1 MTPAHLAYAEG
12 FVAAR
17 AYYARVDD
25 GLETEEVADAR
36 PKPECSYPT
45 PPRGW
50 GWWCSHPAPGDL
62 DRHWAQGWL
71 RGLDVPD
78 FPVPASAGP
87 QRVGRKTELGKG
99 E

>member
-36 PKPECSYPT
+36 PKPECPYQRRRWSFGPAASADLAHHWG
-45 PPRGW
+45 RGW
-50 GWWCSHPAPGDL
+50 FN
-62 DRHWAQGWL
+62 
-71 RGLDVPD
+71 GLD
-78 FPVPASAGP
+78 PAEVS
-87 QRVGRKTELGKG
+87 
-99 E
+99 